1 MRDFRP
7 RVVQRR
13 PSQSEITEIL
23 RKGQL
28 TKALRKARVA
38 GFVIAQE
45 DIDATAKAMYRSGRA
60 GELLATIGKLD
71 IELPYDTTT
80 LLIRAFD
87 AGDYHNFLKHVH
99 RLGMAPQHRKR
110 ITEAITKI
118 KHRAPLEANSWHR
131 KLCAS

>member
-7 RVVQRR
+7 QLVQRR
-13 PSQSEITEIL
+13 PTQLEITEIL

-28 TKALRKARVA
+28 KTAIRKARVS
-38 GFVIAQE
+38 GFVIPQE
-45 DIDATAKAMYRSGRA
+45 EIDATAKAMFRSGRA

-71 IELPYDTTT
+71 IEIPYDTNT

-87 AGDYHNFLKHVH
+87 DGDYHNFLKHVH

-110 ITEAITKI
+110 IKQAIARI
-118 KHRAPLEANSWHR
+118 KQNAPLEANSWYR
-131 KLCAS
+131 KLCTS